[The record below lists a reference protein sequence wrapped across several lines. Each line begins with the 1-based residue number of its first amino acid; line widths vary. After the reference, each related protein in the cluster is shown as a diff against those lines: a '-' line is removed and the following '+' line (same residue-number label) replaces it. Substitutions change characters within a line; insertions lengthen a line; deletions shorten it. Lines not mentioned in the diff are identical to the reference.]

1 MENTAKKITIVSYIL
16 SGILWLLGIL
26 TLLFN
31 VLGLWAAW
39 HLAGFG
45 FIFYIPVP
53 IIPAILSIVFSC
65 ISKEKKFIVMNCI
78 SIAVSIGF
86 IFLTIFVSSTW
97 FW

>member
-1 MENTAKKITIVSYIL
+1 MENTAKIITIVSYIL

-78 SIAVSIGF
+78 SLSVSIGL
-86 IFLTIFVSSTW
+86 IPLTIFVSSTW